1 MLQSR
6 REKIM
11 EMIQAERMI
20 KVSDLIKQ
28 FGVSIETIRRDLE
41 FLEKEGLLTRV
52 YGGAVLNQKKAAEP
66 LYEHREVKNYE
77 EKAAI
82 ARRAVELIE
91 DGDVLGIDIG
101 TTARE
106 FARAL
111 LGKRKVIVLTNSM
124 PIAEIL
130 SGDDDI
136 RVIMLGGEVRKGEFS
151 VSGFVAENIMQHFNL
166 DKYILGIGGI
176 TVENGITDY
185 HIEETNLRRV
195 MLSRAQKVIGLADYS
210 KFGVIAMNTVC
221 PLSRMDVLVTDGRAG
236 SEHHRENAFHEDG
249 SDPGGDRRKV
259 RAHFKGPEA
268 DSKPGKDWPVYTDT
282 AKGWKP

>member
-91 DGDVLGIDIG
+91 TGMCL
-101 TTARE
+101 E
-106 FARAL
+106 
-111 LGKRKVIVLTNSM
+111 S
-124 PIAEIL
+124 
-130 SGDDDI
+130 
-136 RVIMLGGEVRKGEFS
+136 
-151 VSGFVAENIMQHFNL
+151 
-166 DKYILGIGGI
+166 ILGQQPGSLQ
-176 TVENGITDY
+176 ERFW
-185 HIEETNLRRV
+185 E
-195 MLSRAQKVIGLADYS
+195 K
-210 KFGVIAMNTVC
+210 
-221 PLSRMDVLVTDGRAG
+221 GR
-236 SEHHRENAFHEDG
+236 
-249 SDPGGDRRKV
+249 
-259 RAHFKGPEA
+259 
-268 DSKPGKDWPVYTDT
+268 
-282 AKGWKP
+282 

>member
-106 FARAL
+106 FAREL

-166 DKYILGIGGI
+166 DKYILGIGGL

-221 PLSRMDVLVTDGRAG
+221 PLSRMDVLVTDGRA
-236 SEHHRENAFHEDG
+236 
-249 SDPGGDRRKV
+249 DRSIIARMHSMKTEV
-259 RAHFKGPEA
+259 IQVETEER
-268 DSKPGKDWPVYTDT
+268 
-282 AKGWKP
+282 

>member
-1 MLQSR
+1 MAEGDRTMLQSR

-106 FARAL
+106 FA
-111 LGKRKVIVLTNSM
+111 
-124 PIAEIL
+124 
-130 SGDDDI
+130 
-136 RVIMLGGEVRKGEFS
+136 
-151 VSGFVAENIMQHFNL
+151 
-166 DKYILGIGGI
+166 
-176 TVENGITDY
+176 
-185 HIEETNLRRV
+185 
-195 MLSRAQKVIGLADYS
+195 
-210 KFGVIAMNTVC
+210 
-221 PLSRMDVLVTDGRAG
+221 
-236 SEHHRENAFHEDG
+236 
-249 SDPGGDRRKV
+249 
-259 RAHFKGPEA
+259 
-268 DSKPGKDWPVYTDT
+268 
-282 AKGWKP
+282 